1 MRRGIKL
8 SERSPKLVI
17 AKMAAASRTAN
28 KNQQKSTNKTSNSS
42 DACWERALVVSVAA
56 IAVANSHNQDR
67 QSHVTNLYVFTQVK
81 GNFKTAHGPISYCQ
95 DGHCLQSGQQ
105 ESVEKAAERSLTLVM
120 LWLTGRSTHLNSY
133 KAFQGRDRSPL
144 HRGKHELQGARP
156 GITYCS
162 LIKPSGDT
170 IPWK

>member
-81 GNFKTAHGPISYCQ
+81 GNFNTVHGPISYCQ

-105 ESVEKAAERSLTLVM
+105 ESVEKQQKDPSLLWCFGWLAEALI
-120 LWLTGRSTHLNSY
+120 WTHTKHSKGETEVRFIAENMSF
-133 KAFQGRDRSPL
+133 KEQGLASPIVL
-144 HRGKHELQGARP
+144 
-156 GITYCS
+156 
-162 LIKPSGDT
+162 
-170 IPWK
+170 